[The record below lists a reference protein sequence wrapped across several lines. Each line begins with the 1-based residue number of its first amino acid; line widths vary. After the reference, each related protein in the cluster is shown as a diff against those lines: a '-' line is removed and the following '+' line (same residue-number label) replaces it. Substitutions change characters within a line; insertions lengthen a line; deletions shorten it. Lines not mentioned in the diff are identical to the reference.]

1 MLVEFLDDHCM
12 VENQK
17 VKTEKSEE
25 QIVSAF
31 DFVYLPMDFRYAI
44 FIQRL
49 SPFLLSFVTDVMRIS
64 RPLRLL
70 SLRLMIN
77 MYVTTAAQGVTK
89 DTHSLTSPTPG
100 QCGSFTSPRAA
111 RNGNF
116 SILTRFVR

>member
-44 FIQRL
+44 FIQRV
-49 SPFLLSFVTDVMRIS
+49 SPFLLSFVTDVI
-64 RPLRLL
+64 
-70 SLRLMIN
+70 
-77 MYVTTAAQGVTK
+77 V
-89 DTHSLTSPTPG
+89 
-100 QCGSFTSPRAA
+100 
-111 RNGNF
+111 
-116 SILTRFVR
+116 